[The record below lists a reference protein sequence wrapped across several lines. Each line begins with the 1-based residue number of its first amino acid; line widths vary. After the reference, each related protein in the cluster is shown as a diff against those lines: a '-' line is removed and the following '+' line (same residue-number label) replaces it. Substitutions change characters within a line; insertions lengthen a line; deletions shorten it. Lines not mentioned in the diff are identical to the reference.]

1 MSAVPAPQGDLL
13 NRILALTPAG
23 QRELRDPRAG
33 LSLPQRWLL
42 VQVDGE
48 SSLADIAERTAGTAQ
63 VDRLP
68 RDAAKLVSLGMAYD
82 VGEPGPSEFGPST
95 QQGDFA
101 ATVMSP
107 PISAAMGLPPG
118 GYGASR
124 SRLPMLAIGGALALA
139 GVGAGYLLWSPSS
152 PAPPAAA
159 PASPTAPSTGAAA
172 VSPVQEAAASVAATL
187 AAPLPARA
195 ETPALPPPL
204 PTSPGAVGP
213 GAQPLP
219 VATAPL
225 QGGVAAPAVVA
236 PLPARA
242 ASGSRLAG
250 NNPVAPL
257 PYGSPAQPP
266 ARRSDEPALR
276 VGTEPPAAA
285 IVAPTATPAPTPA
298 PPPAP
303 APASTA
309 PAPPPVAVAPSPPPP
324 AQSVSTAPAP
334 VAYSAPAPSPAPAS
348 LAAAAAP
355 LRPVSNPAPTFPREA
370 VADSRREVLLKARL
384 VVGPT
389 GEVTRVE
396 FTDSSPRD
404 RAFERSAR
412 TTLLQWRFPE
422 GSGER
427 SYRTDLVFKLD

>member
-48 SSLADIAERTAGTAQ
+48 SSLADIAEKTAGTAQ

-118 GYGASR
+118 GYGAAR
-124 SRLPMLAIGGALALA
+124 SRLPTLAIGGALALA

-152 PAPPAAA
+152 TPKPAAA
-159 PASPTAPSTGAAA
+159 MSPLTPASAVASA
-172 VSPVQEAAASVAATL
+172 VSPVQAAAASVAATL
-187 AAPLPARA
+187 AAPLPPRTD
-195 ETPALPPPL
+195 TPGLPPPM

-225 QGGVAAPAVVA
+225 QGGTPAPTVVS

-242 ASGSRLAG
+242 ASVSRLVGSNA
-250 NNPVAPL
+250 VAPA
-257 PYGSPAQPP
+257 PNGSPAPP
-266 ARRSDEPALR
+266 AVRRSDEPALR
-276 VGTEPPAAA
+276 SGAEPSPAAA
-285 IVAPTATPAPTPA
+285 VTTPAAAPAPTPA

-303 APASTA
+303 ASTA
-309 PAPPPVAVAPSPPPP
+309 PAPQPVAVAPSPPPP
-324 AQSVSTAPAP
+324 AQSVNTAPAP
-334 VAYSAPAPSPAPAS
+334 VAYSAPSPSPAPP
-348 LAAAAAP
+348 LVAAAAAP
-355 LRPVSNPAPTFPREA
+355 LRPLSNPAPTFPREA

-412 TTLLQWRFPE
+412 TSLLQWRFPE

>member
-48 SSLADIAERTAGTAQ
+48 SSLADIAEKTAGTAQ

-82 VGEPGPSEFGPST
+82 VGEPGPSEFGPSS

-107 PISAAMGLPPG
+107 PISAAMSLPPG
-118 GYGASR
+118 GYGAPR

-152 PAPPAAA
+152 TPKPAAA
-159 PASPTAPSTGAAA
+159 LAPAAPGASDATT
-172 VSPVQEAAASVAATL
+172 VSPVQAAAASVAATL
-187 AAPLPARA
+187 AAPLPSRTEA
-195 ETPALPPPL
+195 PAVPPPL
-204 PTSPGAVGP
+204 PILPGAAGP

-225 QGGVAAPAVVA
+225 QGGVAAPAPAA
-236 PLPARA
+236 PLPARTA
-242 ASGSRLAG
+242 ASSRLAG
-250 NNPVAPL
+250 GTTVAPA
-257 PYGSPAQPP
+257 PYGAPAPP
-266 ARRSDEPALR
+266 PVRRSDEPGLR
-276 VGTEPPAAA
+276 SGTEPPAAA
-285 IVAPTATPAPTPA
+285 VPAPSATPAPAPA
-298 PPPAP
+298 PPP

-309 PAPPPVAVAPSPPPP
+309 PAPQPVAIAPSPPPATP
-324 AQSVSTAPAP
+324 AVTTAPAS
-334 VAYSAPAPSPAPAS
+334 VAYSAPATSPAPAP

-355 LRPVSNPAPTFPREA
+355 LRPLSNPAPSFPREG
-370 VADSRREVLLKARL
+370 VADGRREVMLKARL
-384 VVGPT
+384 VIGAS

-396 FTDSSPRD
+396 FSESSPRD

-412 TTLLQWRFPE
+412 STLLQWRFPE
-422 GSGER
+422 GSSER
-427 SYRTDLVFKLD
+427 SYRTDLVFRLD

>member
-48 SSLADIAERTAGTAQ
+48 SSLADIAEKTAGTAQ

-124 SRLPMLAIGGALALA
+124 SRLPTLAIGGALALA

-152 PAPPAAA
+152 TPKPATAAA
-159 PASPTAPSTGAAA
+159 PTAPAPAVPAA
-172 VSPVQEAAASVAATL
+172 VSPIQAAAASVTATL
-187 AAPLPARA
+187 AAPLPTRTDA
-195 ETPALPPPL
+195 PGLPPPL
-204 PTSPGAVGP
+204 PTSPGAIGP
-213 GAQPLP
+213 GAQALP

-225 QGGVAAPAVVA
+225 QGGSAVPAAMP

-242 ASGSRLAG
+242 ASAPRLAG
-250 NNPVAPL
+250 SNAVAPA
-257 PYGSPAQPP
+257 PYASPAPTP
-266 ARRSDEPALR
+266 GRRSDEPALR
-276 VGTEPPAAA
+276 SGTEPSPAAA
-285 IVAPTATPAPTPA
+285 VTTPAATPAPTPA

-303 APASTA
+303 ASTA
-309 PAPPPVAVAPSPPPP
+309 PAPQTVAVAPPPPPP
-324 AQSVSTAPAP
+324 APSVNTAPAP
-334 VAYSAPAPSPAPAS
+334 VAYSAPAPAS
-348 LAAAAAP
+348 VAAAAAL
-355 LRPVSNPAPTFPREA
+355 LRPLSNPAPSFPREGA
-370 VADSRREVLLKARL
+370 ADGRREVMLKARL
-384 VVGPT
+384 VIGPG

-422 GSGER
+422 GPGER